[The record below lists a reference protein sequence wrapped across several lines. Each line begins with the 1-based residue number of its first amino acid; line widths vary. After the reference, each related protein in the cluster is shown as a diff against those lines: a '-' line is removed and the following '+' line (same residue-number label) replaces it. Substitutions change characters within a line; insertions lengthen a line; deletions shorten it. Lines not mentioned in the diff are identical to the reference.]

1 MTYPVPWGAVAPVE
15 PDIHKIAVLRANGI
29 GDFVFAL
36 PALEALR
43 AAYPGA
49 EIVLL
54 GGGWQPPFLDA
65 RPGPVDRVITVP
77 PSHGVRE
84 EPGASEDV
92 EALDAFFA
100 IMRDE
105 RFDLAVQLHG
115 GGRHSNPFV
124 RRLGARLTIG
134 LRTPDADPLDR
145 WIPYVYFQPEILRYL
160 EVVGLAGA
168 APRTIEPH
176 LEVTDAD
183 LAESYTVVA
192 DSSRP
197 MVLLNPG
204 ASDPRRR
211 WPAAK
216 FAEVGDA
223 LEREGAVV
231 AVSGNGGE
239 RELIA
244 AVIAGMARPV
254 LDLCGRLSLGGLVGL
269 LSRCRLV
276 ISNDS
281 GPLHLAG
288 AVGAATVG
296 IYWCGNLLT
305 AGPATRARRRPAVS
319 WRLAC
324 PVCGADT
331 LTRSCAHRESF
342 VADVPVSEVLASAHE
357 LLEIGAASGCPVIR

>member
-1 MTYPVPWGAVAPVE
+1 MTHPVASGTAAPE
-15 PDIHKIAVLRANGI
+15 PAIRKIAVLRANGI

-43 AAYPGA
+43 GAYPDA

-54 GGGWQPPFLDA
+54 AGGWQAPFLEA
-65 RPGPVDRVITVP
+65 RPGPVDRVVAVP
-77 PSHGVRE
+77 PSRGVRE
-84 EPGASEDV
+84 EPGAIEDPV
-92 EALDAFFA
+92 VLDGFFRG
-100 IMRDE
+100 MRDE
-105 RFDLAVQLHG
+105 AFDLAVQLHG

-124 RRLGARLTIG
+124 RRLGARLAIG
-134 LRTPDADPLDR
+134 LKSADAEPLDR

-168 APRTIEPH
+168 PPLTIEPR

-183 LAESYTVVA
+183 LAESFAVVP

-197 MVLLNPG
+197 IVLLNPG

-223 LEREGAVV
+223 LEREGATIVV
-231 AVSGNGGE
+231 NGNGPEHCLVSG
-239 RELIA
+239 
-244 AVIAGMARPV
+244 VIDAMARPA
-254 LDLCGRLSLGGLVGL
+254 LDLCGGLSLGGLAGL

-296 IYWCGNLLT
+296 IYWCGNLFT
-305 AGPATRARRRPAVS
+305 AGPATRARHRPAIS
-319 WRLAC
+319 WRLEC
-324 PVCGADT
+324 PVCGANT
-331 LTRSCAHRESF
+331 LTDHCAHRASF
-342 VADVPVSEVLASAHE
+342 VDDVRAADVLASAHD
-357 LLEIGAASGCPVIR
+357 LLESRAPCGCPVTR